1 MDIFIAILL
10 FVIGAM
16 MGSFACCQVWRIK
29 KGDKSKR
36 SHCMKCKHQ
45 LKWYDN
51 IPVISWAVLGGKCRK
66 CKKPIGWSEIF
77 AEIGLGAIF
86 VMTFLCWPQ
95 YDLLMLGNPWVI
107 AKFVTFLALMTVLT
121 ISFIY
126 DLRWF
131 ELPMVSLLA
140 GIIIGAVL
148 AGINFAEVIV
158 AGGFEWSMLLSLG
171 GALMILPGLYY
182 VMYKVSGERWVGGGD
197 WILNVALALA
207 LTDFWLAIFAMFLA
221 NFLGCVVCLPSS
233 LKKKDMNMKIPFG
246 PFLIAGFWIIY
257 MIQGWVFNLVMI

>member
-1 MDIFIAILL
+1 MDILISVLL

-36 SHCMKCKHQ
+36 SHCMECKYQ

-51 IPVISWAVLGGKCRK
+51 IPVISWIALGGKCRK
-66 CKKPIGWSEIF
+66 CKKAIGWSEIL
-77 AEIGLGAIF
+77 AEIGLGVIF
-86 VMTFLCWPQ
+86 VMTFLCWPH
-95 YDLLMLGNPWVI
+95 YDLLMAGNAWEV
-107 AKFVTFLALMTVLT
+107 AKFAVFLIFMTVLA

-126 DLRWF
+126 DLRWY
-131 ELPMVSLLA
+131 ELPMVSLIA
-140 GIIIGAVL
+140 GIAVGFVM
-148 AGINFAEVIV
+148 AGINFAEAIV
-158 AGGFEWSMLLSLG
+158 LGEFEWGMILSLL
-171 GALMILPGLYY
+171 GALMILSGLYY
-182 VMYKVSGERWVGGGD
+182 VMYKISSERWVGSGD

-221 NFLGCVVCLPSS
+221 NFLGCVTCLPSS